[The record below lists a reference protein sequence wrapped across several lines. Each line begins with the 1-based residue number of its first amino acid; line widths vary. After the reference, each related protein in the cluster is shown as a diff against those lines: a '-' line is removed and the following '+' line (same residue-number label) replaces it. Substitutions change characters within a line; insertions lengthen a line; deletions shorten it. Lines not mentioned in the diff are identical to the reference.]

1 MGDESVVLISPI
13 CRIIPELLAGK
24 DRRGVNL
31 LPDLLT
37 IELGDEWEWQIMALD
52 LTGT

>member
-1 MGDESVVLISPI
+1 
-13 CRIIPELLAGK
+13 LAGK